1 MCVPACTGHVYQ
13 FTRYESSST
22 ALGMLKT
29 VCRLHT
35 SAYSMNIGAVNA
47 TLGVI
52 SVTLVSEDGI
62 QYLCTY
68 VELPVYMIC
77 RIAVVGSMHY
87 DRICVSVLL

>member
-1 MCVPACTGHVYQ
+1 
-13 FTRYESSST
+13 
-22 ALGMLKT
+22 
-29 VCRLHT
+29 
-35 SAYSMNIGAVNA
+35 MNIGAVNA